1 MGVVCG
7 AGAFGASLID
17 MSVRVRALFFISLAL
32 IVGQLD
38 VPAAGSTASVA
49 AAPAP
54 DLQPVEAHHEPH
66 PASKDTRGWLPD
78 RRTDRLLEP
87 LLVPSQA
94 ANVPLAPG
102 IIEATEPGT
111 PEPSAKPLLLLPP
124 SRAPPALS

>member
-1 MGVVCG
+1 
-7 AGAFGASLID
+7 

-32 IVGQLD
+32 VVGQLD
-38 VPAAGSTASVA
+38 VPVPGSTASVA

-54 DLQPVEAHHEPH
+54 DLQPVEVHHEPH
-66 PASKDTRGWLPD
+66 PASKGSRSWLPD

-94 ANVPLAPG
+94 ANVPLARVAV
-102 IIEATEPGT
+102 EATEPGR
-111 PEPSAKPLLLLPP
+111 PDPSAKPLLLLPP